1 MRWLNQCHV
10 ASHFRLTNGWM
21 LFRDS
26 PEILQKLPAILQR
39 HQFDTKIGRQLIK
52 STPSCGGGGN
62 HHRRRRRRRHRH
74 LSPGGDTIVRFPLPC
89 GPLTWR
95 GGKWRHLS
103 ASVCTGTD
111 KPTKSFPVNLEVDLE
126 VDFSCRNES
135 RCRCR
140 YFQQPNGSQ

>member
-1 MRWLNQCHV
+1 MIKPMSRGLSFPAHK
-10 ASHFRLTNGWM
+10 WM
-21 LFRDS
+21 DALQRFSRDS
-26 PEILQKLPAILQR
+26 SEIARDSSTTSIRYQNRPAT
-39 HQFDTKIGRQLIK
+39 HQINAQLR
-52 STPSCGGGGN
+52 GEGN
-62 HHRRRRRRRHRH
+62 HRRRRRHRH